1 MPKTV
6 MNMTDEELVAEY
18 ENLMK
23 KRKENWNTIEND
35 LLNKNIDE
43 LTVSEYEHAIDI
55 RYRQV
60 KEASLDKIQSLKG
73 DLQDKL
79 VKDVFPTMLLEQ
91 MIQER
96 DAFLQRWANSLMDAK
111 IGDIMQPSYLLLLEY
126 FINQKREDVDNE

>member
-6 MNMTDEELVAEY
+6 MNMTNEEIITEY

-55 RYRQV
+55 RHKQL
-60 KEASLDKIQSLKG
+60 KEDNLDKIQSLKG

-79 VKDVFPTMLLEQ
+79 VKDVFPAMSLEQ

-96 DAFLQRWANSLMDAK
+96 DAFLQRWVNNLMDAK
-111 IGDIMQPSYLLLLEY
+111 IGDIMQPSYILLLEY
-126 FINQKREDVDNE
+126 FINQKQGEVNND